1 MQDNVQHR
9 ILNALL
15 VALRPLA
22 RALLRAGIG
31 YREFAEISKSAFVD
45 VATRDYGL
53 RGRPTNISRVAVMTG
68 LTRKEVRRLR
78 DKAEAGDD
86 TDIARPVPMAV
97 ILHRWFTEP
106 DFLDAAGNPRE
117 LEFDAGSGSFSDL
130 VRRFGGDIPP
140 GAMRTELK
148 RIQAVEETESGGL
161 RAIKRNVSGKEINER
176 LADGLEVLVYPTAL
190 ALAHN
195 TAEDIGGDTWVL
207 RTASTSGVRKSDVP
221 RLRRIS
227 SDRLTEFIESID
239 DLFAAYETL
248 NDDEQSEASDRAI
261 GVGVIYF
268 EEGSAD
274 AGVFRRIS

>member
-1 MQDNVQHR
+1 
-9 ILNALL
+9 
-15 VALRPLA
+15 
-22 RALLRAGIG
+22 
-31 YREFAEISKSAFVD
+31 
-45 VATRDYGL
+45 
-53 RGRPTNISRVAVMTG
+53 MTG

-78 DKAEAGDD
+78 DKAESGDD
-86 TDIARPVPMAV
+86 TDIARPVPMAI

-117 LEFDAGSGSFSDL
+117 LAFDAGSGSFSDL

-148 RIQAVEETESGGL
+148 RIQAVEETESGAL
-161 RAIKRNVSGKEINER
+161 RALKRNVSGKEINER
-176 LADGLEVLVYPTAL
+176 LADGLEVLIYPTAL

-195 TAEDIGGDTWVL
+195 TAEDVADTWVL
-207 RTASTSGVRKSDVP
+207 RTASTSGVRKSDIP

-248 NDDEQSEASDRAI
+248 NDDEQSEASDSAI

-268 EEGSAD
+268 EEGSTD
-274 AGVFRRIS
+274 AGVFNRIS